1 MASSEYPR
9 DPLQGDGQSRHITDY
24 ARRFGPK
31 SPQNPNLKSWL
42 TPLDPF
48 FPLNWEHDK
57 QDDSYRVVGGYQ
69 RNELFLFTTRELKDL
84 DAVCDR
90 PLKKSTLTP
99 GIIPLLRRDRWED
112 RPSTAWLRT
121 DSIPIRGD
129 PQGGKWQSSNDR
141 VWDVLKPIVTLAS
154 KYIMSSKNLPWL
166 DALLLGPRRPV
177 VQDRYPP
184 GAKIQKEFHTFHPR
198 EGPWTAE
205 REREVETERERVFIG
220 LMNEMDFMFSYFYS
234 HQNAR
239 DNDPPNHDPN
249 YPVKKWGDPL
259 GVTTVNAWE
268 MVVKKVPGAKWRV
281 QTFIN
286 VQALEALFF
295 DSDDLSDS
303 EAAALRFRC
312 ATTIAHEVMHA
323 IGYYQSLHR
332 LGVRLF
338 TNNREG
344 YFADEQMAELGWSW
358 QWAMHGGIDS
368 KRPSNHRS
376 RRILTQFAEVQ
387 FPSFTSKSHAAS
399 GQAVLIDPPIQNWS
413 DFHPIGV
420 QFLEDVHNQDFW
432 DLMVRSFGGR
442 ILQYQTIKEGTRIF
456 YEPGSYRPFTILKG
470 DRLDPVSHDPYE
482 NDEALMVN
490 TMLDVKARMTHTPA
504 EKKLMAFVTKIAE
517 SAKTGKAFWKGMESQ
532 LRTVRDIIQV
542 LVQSKMDNPSG
553 AHRDWGLMTTAV
565 REVVELLVVA
575 ATNHEKMVGFAL
587 ERQLKHHGVEDIVAK
602 QALLAWN
609 RGTRGFNRDVL
620 ERFGRKFKEGELG
633 RKLNVSYNIL
643 EKCQALLFVPSQKGV
658 ESNYPLEQKEFDMLM
673 ETATTIHLQKDFETG
688 KQMCLKLLSD
698 RYIGSFVKSAA
709 KFLIASCEAESAGDV
724 DKLSLPLRHKC
735 WKAAEQGLERL
746 IWLHEEVT
754 RSSDGWQAAFDDY
767 IKWGGSLVAKFTIVA
782 ATVLP
787 EGVEHMEDVQLTGG
801 NAGRLGRVETRK
813 RTRSEIEDWVNDEM
827 EDVIYTNPEE
837 WQSAANFRKYKKM
850 KLLIQNP
857 GKTPP
862 E

>member
-1 MASSEYPR
+1 MASSEYLR
-9 DPLQGDGQSRHITDY
+9 GLQQGDGEPYSITDY

-31 SPQNPNLKSWL
+31 SPQNANLKSWL

-48 FPLNWEHDK
+48 FPLNWEHERL
-57 QDDSYRVVGGYQ
+57 DDSYKVVGGYQ

-129 PQGGKWQSSNDR
+129 PLGGKWQSSNDR
-141 VWDVLKPIVTLAS
+141 VWNVLKPIVTLAS
-154 KYIMSSKNLPWL
+154 RFIMSSKNLPWF
-166 DALLLGPRRPV
+166 DALLLGPRHPV
-177 VQDRYPP
+177 IQDRYPP

-205 REREVETERERVFIG
+205 REREVEAERDRVFLG

-286 VQALEALFF
+286 VEALEALFF
-295 DSDDLSDS
+295 DYDDLSGS

-344 YFADEQMAELGWSW
+344 YYADEQMAELGWSW

-376 RRILTQFAEVQ
+376 RRILTQFAELQ

-399 GQAVLIDPPIQNWS
+399 GQAVLIDPPIHNWS

-442 ILQYQTIKEGTRIF
+442 ILQYHTIKEGTRIF
-456 YEPGSYRPFTILKG
+456 YQPGSYKPFTIIKR

-482 NDEALMVN
+482 NDEALMMR
-490 TMLDVKARMTHTPA
+490 TMQDVKTRMTHTPA
-504 EKKLMAFVTKIAE
+504 EKKLMAFVTEIAE
-517 SAKTGKAFWKGMESQ
+517 SAKTGKAFWERMEAQ
-532 LRTVRDIIQV
+532 VRTVRDIIQV
-542 LVQSKMDNPSG
+542 LVQSKMNSSSG
-553 AHRDWGLMTTAV
+553 VHRDWGFMTTAV

-575 ATNHEKMVGFAL
+575 ATNHERMVAFAL
-587 ERQLKHHGVEDIVAK
+587 ERQQKHHGVDDIAAK
-602 QALLAWN
+602 GALLAWN

-620 ERFGRKFKEGELG
+620 EKFGKKFKEGELG

-643 EKCQALLFVPSQKGV
+643 EKCQALLFAPSQKGV
-658 ESNYPLEQKEFDMLM
+658 KSNYPKEQKEFDTLM
-673 ETATTIHLQKDFETG
+673 KTAEAIHFNQDFEG
-688 KQMCLKLLSD
+688 GRQMCLKLLSD

-709 KFLIASCEAESAGDV
+709 KLLMANCEAGNAGGV
-724 DKLSLPLRHKC
+724 ENLTLPLRHKC
-735 WKAAEQGLERL
+735 WKAAEQGLKR
-746 IWLHEEVT
+746 IVWLHEEIS
-754 RSSDGWQAAFDDY
+754 RISDAWQQLFEEY
-767 IKWGGSLVAKFTIVA
+767 IRWGKSLVAKFTIVA
-782 ATVLP
+782 AAVLP
-787 EGVEHMEDVQLTGG
+787 QGVEHMEDVQLTNSDARRIGK
-801 NAGRLGRVETRK
+801 VESRK
-813 RTRSEIEDWVNDEM
+813 RTRREIEDLVDDAM
-827 EDVIYTNPEE
+827 EDVVYTDLEE
-837 WQSAANFRKYKKM
+837 WQWAASRRQYKKM
-850 KLLIQNP
+850 KLVSENP
-857 GKTPP
+857 GNVPH

>member
-9 DPLQGDGQSRHITDY
+9 DPLQGD
-24 ARRFGPK
+24 
-31 SPQNPNLKSWL
+31 
-42 TPLDPF
+42 DPF

-268 MVVKKVPGAKWRV
+268 MVVKKVPGAKVCGTQRHVCLFEVLCVLFFVLDQNLSSQWRV

-312 ATTIAHEVMHA
+312 ATT
-323 IGYYQSLHR
+323 
-332 LGVRLF
+332 
-338 TNNREG
+338 
-344 YFADEQMAELGWSW
+344 
-358 QWAMHGGIDS
+358 MHGGIDS

-542 LVQSKMDNPSG
+542 LVQ
-553 AHRDWGLMTTAV
+553 
-565 REVVELLVVA
+565 RERVDLIE
-575 ATNHEKMVGFAL
+575 TFWK
-587 ERQLKHHGVEDIVAK
+587 
-602 QALLAWN
+602 
-609 RGTRGFNRDVL
+609 
-620 ERFGRKFKEGELG
+620 RFGRKFKEGELG